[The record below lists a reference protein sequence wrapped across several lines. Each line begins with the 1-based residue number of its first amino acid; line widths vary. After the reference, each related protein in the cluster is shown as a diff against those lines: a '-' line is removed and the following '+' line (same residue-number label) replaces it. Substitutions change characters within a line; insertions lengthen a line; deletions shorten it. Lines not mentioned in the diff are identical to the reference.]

1 MNDCQCHMETLKK
14 NLMVESEMLQ
24 DLFADK
30 KIMLKWVDTTKTI
43 NGLGHCISTDGVHA
57 TAELSTG
64 FEKDC
69 GKCTNHRG
77 LFQNVAETLR
87 VTFIPFE
94 GLLQS
99 SGWTTS
105 AAAFYKAQTG
115 GDGMI
120 DKT

>member
-1 MNDCQCHMETLKK
+1 METLKK

-43 NGLGHCISTDGVHA
+43 NGLSHSISTDGVHA

-69 GKCTNHRG
+69 GKG
-77 LFQNVAETLR
+77 LFQNVADALH

-99 SGWTTS
+99 SGWTAS

-120 DKT
+120 DET